1 MHPVV
6 AETLREELRYDSG
19 RARHALQITLS
30 VVIVVV
36 VMVSAQ
42 MPFVGIAPFLVFL
55 LSQDETLSTRAAA
68 LLGSFVTLG
77 SCCVIVLVAW
87 LAFDLPWLRVPLF
100 ILVFYGGFYL
110 MRTFSQ
116 PKAVLGA
123 LVILGLVMVAFDQVP
138 TPTYLFTQLAWLIAA
153 LGVVI
158 AATLLGGWLARIPT
172 GRARLRQVLQG
183 RMTTTERSIRR
194 SPAANARLPLAPL
207 PGERSKAQETLER
220 TILVGR
226 LTARQGD
233 HYATVEQLWTDVDEA
248 CDAFGADLELLA
260 RAATADALVAFRCA
274 ILEERE
280 LGAQE
285 RRVLDALHAVEL
297 PEALRSAIER
307 LDRAWERILSE
318 GPDSAVSEEA
328 PGMLPDDFRTNPLY
342 AAFARRA
349 TIATMACYLLMA
361 SSQWYGIHTC
371 MVTTVATA
379 LATTGAQVHKQA
391 LRISGAVFGGGLG
404 ILMVTTVLA
413 RYDSLLALLAV
424 VAAGTLIS
432 AWISLG
438 STRVA
443 YAGWQIALAF
453 FMTVLQGPHPAT
465 DLSVIGDR
473 WIGIAI
479 GILAMQAAFRVG
491 WPETTAET
499 IRAQL
504 RAIRASLDELGRG
517 GARAPLPHPVPARE
531 ISTALSQAA
540 DAIEEAA
547 FEARFRK
554 VGRDDITAAR
564 RELSEVRARFAAALG

>member
-1 MHPVV
+1 
-6 AETLREELRYDSG
+6 
-19 RARHALQITLS
+19 
-30 VVIVVV
+30 
-36 VMVSAQ
+36 
-42 MPFVGIAPFLVFL
+42 
-55 LSQDETLSTRAAA
+55 
-68 LLGSFVTLG
+68 
-77 SCCVIVLVAW
+77 
-87 LAFDLPWLRVPLF
+87 
-100 ILVFYGGFYL
+100 
-110 MRTFSQ
+110 
-116 PKAVLGA
+116 
-123 LVILGLVMVAFDQVP
+123 
-138 TPTYLFTQLAWLIAA
+138 
-153 LGVVI
+153 
-158 AATLLGGWLARIPT
+158 
-172 GRARLRQVLQG
+172 
-183 RMTTTERSIRR
+183 
-194 SPAANARLPLAPL
+194 
-207 PGERSKAQETLER
+207 
-220 TILVGR
+220 
-226 LTARQGD
+226 
-233 HYATVEQLWTDVDEA
+233 
-248 CDAFGADLELLA
+248 
-260 RAATADALVAFRCA
+260 
-274 ILEERE
+274 
-280 LGAQE
+280 
-285 RRVLDALHAVEL
+285 
-297 PEALRSAIER
+297 
-307 LDRAWERILSE
+307 
-318 GPDSAVSEEA
+318 
-328 PGMLPDDFRTNPLY
+328 MLPDDFRTNPLY
-342 AAFARRA
+342 AAFALRA

-361 SSQWYGIHTC
+361 STQWYGIHTC